1 MKLVKEIEQESPK
14 FKIKRQFATILL
26 YIMHNNIYL
35 ILKKNYIYQKKKIK
49 FAQIA
54 QINKYVI

>member
-1 MKLVKEIEQESPK
+1 MEIEQESSK

-26 YIMHNNIYL
+26 YIMNNNIYL

>member
-1 MKLVKEIEQESPK
+1 MEIEQESPK

-35 ILKKNYIYQKKKIK
+35 ILKKNYIYQKKKKSNLLRLLRLIST
-49 FAQIA
+49 
-54 QINKYVI
+54 

>member
-1 MKLVKEIEQESPK
+1 MEIEQESSK